1 MTLVGFTVGDA
12 SHATLWCDTETYLA
26 GKPAAQA
33 SKMAINPY
41 AVCAGTGCGNLLL
54 IREAGAAVTRARSTD
69 DAVAALPA
77 VLRGVACA
85 GGSYGLV
92 GYSTLLGRL
101 VGWEFSHGAN
111 YAARMANAWARPH
124 LDRFDLVDD
133 GDALA
138 VAQQQLARIQ
148 LDMPDATGGALLIAT
163 IDGDAITVRPAF
175 NLLTGLRPTRRR
187 QTNPP
192 AGASTAGG

>member
-54 IREAGAAVTRARSTD
+54 IREAGAVVTGARSTD
-69 DAVAALPA
+69 EAVAALPA

-85 GGSYGLV
+85 GGSYGVV

-101 VGWEFSHGAN
+101 VGWEFSYCAN
-111 YAARMANAWARPH
+111 YAARMTITWARPH
-124 LDRFDLVDD
+124 LDRFDLAGED
-133 GDALA
+133 DALA
-138 VAQQQLARIQ
+138 AAQQQLARIKR
-148 LDMPDATGGALLIAT
+148 DIPAATGGALLIAN
-163 IDGDAITVRPAF
+163 IDGDRISVGPRF
-175 NLLTGLRPTRRR
+175 DLITGLRPSRRL
-187 QTNPP
+187 THP
-192 AGASTAGG
+192 AGCMHPSGG

>member
-1 MTLVGFTVGDA
+1 M
-12 SHATLWCDTETYLA
+12 WCDTETYLD

-54 IREAGAAVTRARSTD
+54 IREAGAVVTGARSTD

-77 VLRGVACA
+77 VLRGVACP
-85 GGSYGLV
+85 GGSYGVV

-111 YAARMANAWARPH
+111 YAARMTISWARPRV
-124 LDRFDLVDD
+124 DQFDLVDD

-138 VAQQQLARIQ
+138 VAQQQLARVQ
-148 LDMPDATGGALLIAT
+148 RDLPDATGGALIVAN
-163 IDGDAITVRPAF
+163 IDGDRITVRPAF
-175 NLLTGLRPTRRR
+175 DLLTGCRPVRARLSPT
-187 QTNPP
+187 P
-192 AGASTAGG
+192 AHARAG